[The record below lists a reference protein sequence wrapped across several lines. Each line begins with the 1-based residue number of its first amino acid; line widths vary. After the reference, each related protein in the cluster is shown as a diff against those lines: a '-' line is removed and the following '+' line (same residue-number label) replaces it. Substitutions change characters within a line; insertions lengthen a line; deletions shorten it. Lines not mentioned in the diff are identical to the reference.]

1 MKPIQWIKGMGPL
14 LLAAASILLFGS
26 FTSEGNQV
34 DVYENGKVTV
44 QLETRYYSLDSVEE
58 DVVEQL
64 KLSPYDRY
72 TVEREEYNHFHFK
85 LERAYD
91 VSVFVDGT
99 TKTVKVLQETVETAL
114 SRCGVTLGEEDIV
127 SLPLNY
133 VLQPG
138 ESVTVNRITYRVTK
152 TEKTLSYQNEYVYTP
167 CLTHGVTQFLTAGEN
182 GIETTAVTEKL
193 LDGVPVETV
202 STETTVT
209 KQPKNAVYLVGDKNL
224 SYKETNAPSFIS
236 LNANG
241 DPESYE
247 YLVTGKGTAYSAK
260 KGAKTA
266 SGRYA
271 IVGHVAVDPSVIPYG
286 SLLYI
291 KSADDS
297 FIYGYAVAADTGI
310 ALMDGRVEVDLFFDT
325 YEECCQFGAKR
336 MEIYVIETP

>member
-1 MKPIQWIKGMGPL
+1 MKPIRWIKTVGP
-14 LLAAASILLFGS
+14 LLAAAAAVLLFGS

-34 DVYENGKVTV
+34 EVYENGKVTA
-44 QLETRYYSLDSVEE
+44 QLETRYYSLDGVEE

-72 TVEREEYNHFHFK
+72 TVEREAYNCFRFE

-91 VSVFVDGT
+91 VPVYVDGG
-99 TKTVKVLQETVETAL
+99 TKTVKVLEETVATAL
-114 SRCGVTLGEEDIV
+114 ARCGVALGGEDIV
-127 SLPLNY
+127 SLPLDY

-138 ESVTVNRITYRVTK
+138 ESVTVNRITYRVTT
-152 TEKTLSYQNEYVYTP
+152 TEKPLSHQNEYVYTP
-167 CLTHGVTQFLTAGEN
+167 CLTHGVTQFLTSGED

-193 LDGVPVETV
+193 IDGVPVETV
-202 STETTVT
+202 STVTTVT

-224 SYKETNAPSFIS
+224 SYRETKAPSFIS
-236 LNANG
+236 LNESG

-247 YLVTGKGTAYSAK
+247 YLVTGKGTAYSAR

-291 KSADDS
+291 KSVDDS
-297 FIYGYAVAADTGI
+297 FVYGYAVAADTGI

-325 YEECCQFGAKR
+325 YEECCQFGAKK